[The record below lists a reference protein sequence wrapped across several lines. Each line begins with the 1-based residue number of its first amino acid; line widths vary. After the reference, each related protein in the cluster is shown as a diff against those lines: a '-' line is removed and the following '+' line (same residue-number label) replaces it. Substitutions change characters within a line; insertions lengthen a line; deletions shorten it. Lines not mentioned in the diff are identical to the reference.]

1 MDIHERLKAQG
12 YDLPAMPTAVAKY
25 VPAVRSGSH
34 IYVSGQL
41 CTKDGQLLA
50 EGPVPARVTVEE
62 AQAAARQCV
71 LNGLAAID
79 RALDGDW
86 SKFVRVVRVGVYV
99 NSEASF
105 NEQHTVANGA
115 SELLGDVLGETGT
128 HVRAAVG
135 CISLPMNATVE
146 AEMLVEAAE

>member
-12 YDLPAMPTAVAKY
+12 YELPTMPTAVAKY
-25 VPAVRSGSH
+25 VPAVQSGSH

-41 CTKDGQLLA
+41 CTRNGQLLA
-50 EGPVPARVTVEE
+50 EGPVPSRVSLEE

-71 LNGLAAID
+71 LNGLAAVDRMID
-79 RALDGDW
+79 NDW
-86 SKFVRVVRVGVYV
+86 SRFVRIVRVGVFV
-99 NSEASF
+99 NSESSF
-105 NEQHTVANGA
+105 NEQHQVANGA
-115 SELLGDVLGETGT
+115 SELLGDVLGEAGT

-146 AEMLVEAAE
+146 AEMTVEVK